1 MSFDPLPTIWIN
13 DKNDK
18 LLEAS
23 TNALP
28 NTTGYTICDR
38 NNICL
43 TTEAHSFLAD
53 MNNDGIVDLVQ
64 WHTGTPTPDL
74 RQYM

>member
-1 MSFDPLPTIWIN
+1 MGFDILPTIWIN

-28 NTTGYTICDR
+28 NTAGYTICDG